1 MKGKI
6 VEQFYKKVDGIDDKV
21 KEASMP
27 YMQWKVLFLV
37 GENTNTEEISSLLKE
52 DASEVEVILASLE
65 SKSLIEKIEDEKADA
80 KAEKPVQEEAVPSI
94 GDELLMEEEQA
105 ISQVDEQLDTS
116 TAELEEE
123 QVEATLE
130 PEIAPEPDY
139 SLEPEVTPEPET
151 IIPDFGEQVAQVE
164 EQTAVEPETKPEEE
178 MFSLEEESVSEESTV
193 PDLTTP
199 EEEGVVEQPSEPDSM
214 TVNEDEFDLSIDEPE
229 VATIE
234 QLQPEVAVEEPA
246 EEKSEDTETTDEEII
261 SDSTRKTVMV
271 IDDSIV
277 IRKMIEIA
285 LEEEDY
291 NIITA
296 ISGKEGLETIERE
309 NPNIVILDMMLPD
322 MNGIEVLK
330 TIKTEKKLPVI
341 MLSGK
346 DSPQLIE
353 TAKEVGVDDFLPKPF
368 RDEELVEKVKTLIEV

>member
-37 GENTNTEEISSLLKE
+37 GENTSTEEISSLLKE
-52 DASEVEVILASLE
+52 DVSAVEEILASLE
-65 SKSLIEKIEDEKADA
+65 SKSLIEKIDDEKADA
-80 KAEKPVQEEAVPSI
+80 EAEKLEQEEAVPSI
-94 GDELLMEEEQA
+94 GDELLMEEEQV
-105 ISQVDEQLDTS
+105 ISKVEEQLESPATK
-116 TAELEEE
+116 TEEE
-123 QVEATLE
+123 QVEMTPEPEVASE
-130 PEIAPEPDY
+130 PEIAA
-139 SLEPEVTPEPET
+139 EPEVSTEPET
-151 IIPDFGEQVAQVE
+151 IIPDFGEEFVPTE
-164 EQTAVEPETKPEEE
+164 EEASPEPESKPAEE
-178 MFSLEEESVSEESTV
+178 MFSLDEESSPEVSSVPDLNLPDEGEVAEQPSQEESVTLQ
-193 PDLTTP
+193 D
-199 EEEGVVEQPSEPDSM
+199 
-214 TVNEDEFDLSIDEPE
+214 DEFNLSLDEPE
-229 VATIE
+229 VSTVD
-234 QLQPEVAVEEPA
+234 QPQAEVAA
-246 EEKSEDTETTDEEII
+246 EQSSEAESADEEII
-261 SDSTRKTVMV
+261 SDNTKKTIMV

-296 ISGKEGLETIERE
+296 ISGKEGLETIEKE
-309 NPNIVILDMMLPD
+309 SPNLVILDMMLPD

>member
-6 VEQFYKKVDGIDDKV
+6 VEQIYKKVDNIDDKV
-21 KEASMP
+21 KEANMP

-37 GENTNTEEISSLLKE
+37 GENTNADEISSLLEE
-52 DASEVEVILASLE
+52 DASTVEEILTSLE
-65 SKSLIEKIEDEKADA
+65 SKSLIEKVGELQPDAGEEKRA
-80 KAEKPVQEEAVPSI
+80 PEESVPTI
-94 GDELLMEEEQA
+94 GDELLMEEEEA
-105 ISQVDEQLDTS
+105 ISQVDEKLETEEHES
-116 TAELEEE
+116 EEE
-123 QVEATLE
+123 TVAEE
-130 PEIAPEPDY
+130 PEIET
-139 SLEPEVTPEPET
+139 EPEASVPDLEESAAET
-151 IIPDFGEQVAQVE
+151 QE
-164 EQTAVEPETKPEEE
+164 ESITELDTEVEEE
-178 MFSLEEESVSEESTV
+178 MFNVEEESTDQKEMSAPEVT
-193 PDLTTP
+193 LP
-199 EEEGVVEQPSEPDSM
+199 EEISTDKPSETDTDS
-214 TVNEDEFDLSIDEPE
+214 VEDDEYDLSIDEP
-229 VATIE
+229 
-234 QLQPEVAVEEPA
+234 AVTTTAAEEPA
-246 EEKSEDTETTDEEII
+246 PAKPEDVETVDEEII

-285 LEEEDY
+285 LEEEDF

-296 ISGKEGLETIERE
+296 ISGKEGLETIEKE
-309 NPNIVILDMMLPD
+309 KPNLVILDMMLPD

-330 TIKTEKKLPVI
+330 IIKTEKKLPVI